1 MVGPSSSVQ
10 VTDTFAVE
18 ASAVEASAAVAFASV
33 ASASVASAPVASS
46 FVAAFAVA
54 ASAASVARL
63 ASPAIR
69 PMLLERLA
77 FAVFAASFYLFWTD
91 QTSLVLPY
99 NRRCQRE
106 GIISNAVIW
115 RACFNHHIAG

>member
-1 MVGPSSSVQ
+1 MVAPSSSVQ

-18 ASAVEASAAVAFASV
+18 AFAAVASV
-33 ASASVASAPVASS
+33 AVASAPVASS
-46 FVAAFAVA
+46 FVAAFAVVASAVA
-54 ASAASVARL
+54 ASAASVAQL

-77 FAVFAASFYLFWTD
+77 FAVFAASFYLFLTD

-115 RACFNHHIAG
+115 RACFNDHIAG

>member
-18 ASAVEASAAVAFASV
+18 ASAVEASAVEASAAV
-33 ASASVASAPVASS
+33 ASAAVASS

-54 ASAASVARL
+54 ASAASVAQL

-77 FAVFAASFYLFWTD
+77 FAVFAASFYLFLTD

-106 GIISNAVIW
+106 GVISNAVIW
-115 RACFNHHIAG
+115 RACFNDHIAG